1 MKIDHKCNKTV
12 KYYPSRIYS
21 KERRSQ
27 FKSDRNKHRSAL
39 SKLGNNILLHL
50 IERAPPSNHLKINE
64 HPDALSKNTLF
75 YKCFSFFTLF
85 AIFLQFG
92 VRALRLFLSDLY

>member
-21 KERRSQ
+21 KVPRPQ

-39 SKLGNNILLHL
+39 SKLENNILLHL
-50 IERAPPSNHLKINE
+50 IERARPSNHL
-64 HPDALSKNTLF
+64 
-75 YKCFSFFTLF
+75 
-85 AIFLQFG
+85 
-92 VRALRLFLSDLY
+92 